1 MPSKGD
7 LGEVG
12 RGEAASPASPPPPPH
27 QSSPEQQVAFCQELK
42 NHPTWGDLVSTQR
55 EGLTKNGHIDQ
66 LCAVQAG
73 YAGHRGHTAV
83 AASCLPFQVMQLE
96 HRPPFQHLACL
107 G

>member
-1 MPSKGD
+1 MRRRAQLACLPLRTRAPQGSRWLFVK
-7 LGEVG
+7 
-12 RGEAASPASPPPPPH
+12 
-27 QSSPEQQVAFCQELK
+27 ELK

-55 EGLTKNGHIDQ
+55 EGLTKNGHVDQ

-73 YAGHRGHTAV
+73 YAGHRCHAAI
-83 AASCLPFQVMQLE
+83 AASCLPFQVMQLK